1 MQKTCSVNKAC
12 VVLCCVACRHRMVAQ
27 REGREQLEARELK
40 EAEKRRKANAGE
52 EGYRSVSGHHQQQ
65 LHVIHGLVQH

>member
-1 MQKTCSVNKAC
+1 
-12 VVLCCVACRHRMVAQ
+12 MVAQ

-52 EGYRSVSGHHQQQ
+52 EGYRSVCEANRPQQ
-65 LHVIHGLVQH
+65 LAVIHALVQQRTKPPQENL